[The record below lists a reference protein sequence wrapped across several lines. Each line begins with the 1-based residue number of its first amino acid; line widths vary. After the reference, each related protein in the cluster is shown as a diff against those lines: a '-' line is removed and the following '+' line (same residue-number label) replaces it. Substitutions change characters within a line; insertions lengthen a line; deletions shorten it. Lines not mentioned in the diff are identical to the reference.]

1 MVKKIFKNGVKKV
14 VKNNKKDFKSIH
26 LDLKETE
33 NLFLNNTQKLIYN
46 FK

>member
-1 MVKKIFKNGVKKV
+1 MVKRNFKNGVKKV
-14 VKNNKKDFKSIH
+14 VKCNKKDFKSVQ